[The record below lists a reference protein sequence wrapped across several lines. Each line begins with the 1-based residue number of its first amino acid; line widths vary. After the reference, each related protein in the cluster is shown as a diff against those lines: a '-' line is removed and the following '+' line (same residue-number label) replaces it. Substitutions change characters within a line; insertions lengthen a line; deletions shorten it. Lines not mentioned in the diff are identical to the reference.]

1 MSHIL
6 VCSLLLGSYYT
17 HAFSPVPSAI
27 PCRPQSSLELREAY
41 ITLRRMST
49 SSMSSSRLAMS
60 GSSITANANA
70 DADTTAGVNSDPDSS
85 VPSSSSSF
93 AAAAT
98 FTTGGIRA
106 HLQRLSPFRRGSGG
120 GTPAAADKTKLAKL
134 GMYALLSYGCVSNF
148 SYVTTV
154 ICAWVIHGKA
164 SGMSPLAAGQWKQ
177 FFAIY
182 TGLWAANN
190 FLRPVRFSIA
200 VFLAPTFDKLIG
212 VLEHKFRLSKNA
224 STALCVFLV
233 NICGTFSYLFGG
245 LFIAT
250 RIMGVPLLP

>member
-1 MSHIL
+1 
-6 VCSLLLGSYYT
+6 
-17 HAFSPVPSAI
+17 
-27 PCRPQSSLELREAY
+27 
-41 ITLRRMST
+41 
-49 SSMSSSRLAMS
+49 MS
-60 GSSITANANA
+60 GSSITANADA
-70 DADTTAGVNSDPDSS
+70 DADATAGVNSDSDSS
-85 VPSSSSSF
+85 APSPSSSSPSSF

-98 FTTGGIRA
+98 FTTGGGMGIRA
-106 HLQRLSPFRRGSGG
+106 HLLRINPFRRSSSGGSGSG
-120 GTPAAADKTKLAKL
+120 SGTPAAAAADKAKLAKL
-134 GMYALLSYGCVSNF
+134 GMYALLSYGCVSNI

-164 SGMSPLAAGQWKQ
+164 SGMSPLAPGQWKQ

-212 VLEHKFRLSKNA
+212 VLEDKFRLSKNA

>member
-1 MSHIL
+1 
-6 VCSLLLGSYYT
+6 
-17 HAFSPVPSAI
+17 
-27 PCRPQSSLELREAY
+27 
-41 ITLRRMST
+41 
-49 SSMSSSRLAMS
+49 MSS
-60 GSSITANANA
+60 SSITANAGA
-70 DADTTAGVNSDPDSS
+70 DADVTADVSSDLNSSA
-85 VPSSSSSF
+85 PSSSSSLPSSF

-98 FTTGGIRA
+98 FTTGGMGMRA
-106 HLQRLSPFRRGSGG
+106 HLQHLNPFRRNS
-120 GTPAAADKTKLAKL
+120 GTPATAATATDKAKLAKL
-134 GMYALLSYGCVSNF
+134 GMYALLSYGCVSNI

-164 SGMSPLAAGQWKQ
+164 SGMSPLAKGQWKQ

-182 TGLWAANN
+182 TGLWTANN

-200 VFLAPTFDKLIG
+200 LFLAPTFDKLIG
-212 VLEHKFRLSKNA
+212 MLEDRFRLTKNTA
-224 STALCVFLV
+224 TALCVFLV